1 MAETGVPPVPNPATL
16 SYPVATVNLPTG
28 FEVLR
33 TYSGAFVCL
42 EIIFGGLVW
51 ILIAASNVPVP
62 VVQGWVMFVSV
73 TAFFCS
79 IVYLCVFL
87 CGLVNRIHTNWN
99 FVNRLYRFEHVCIV
113 RITEEC
119 SPNVIV
125 PLRLFQRALEV
136 INGRRSGTCHPE
148 TVNLATVIFGG
159 LVWILIAASNVPVPV
174 VQGWVMFVSVTAFF
188 CSIVYLCVF
197 LCGLVNRIHT
207 NWNFVDLVFHFVAF
221 VFYFGAFLLE
231 AAVTSLANLM
241 RNENTTIIKL
251 TTNKIGLNVAATI
264 FAFTVTICYGCS
276 MVLGFRRWRP

>member
-79 IVYLCVFL
+79 L
-87 CGLVNRIHTNWN
+87 
-99 FVNRLYRFEHVCIV
+99 
-113 RITEEC
+113 
-119 SPNVIV
+119 
-125 PLRLFQRALEV
+125 
-136 INGRRSGTCHPE
+136 
-148 TVNLATVIFGG
+148 
-159 LVWILIAASNVPVPV
+159 
-174 VQGWVMFVSVTAFF
+174 
-188 CSIVYLCVF
+188 VYLCVF

-241 RNENTTIIKL
+241 RNENSTIIKL